1 MIIRIMRMMSAVSIG
16 VCHAEPFW
24 QRGCVR
30 VCADACSGDGVAPGE
45 IDAPCSIKDLDNFRD
60 SRLRPAPLSIERI
73 VFSLIFLIPIIAKDI
88 ILAIDAST

>member
-1 MIIRIMRMMSAVSIG
+1 MLSLSGRGAACAFVWARHLG
-16 VCHAEPFW
+16 VHPAREP
-24 QRGCVR
+24 
-30 VCADACSGDGVAPGE
+30 DACSGDGVAPGE

-88 ILAIDAST
+88 ILAIDASA